1 MKKLGKIVSLFL
13 ATVLSVAA
21 VSTLVACGGGGKKAK
36 SLIIMTDSLDGL
48 FNPFFYTS
56 APDGTIVEKNLRGEA
71 VEQAVA
77 KYIK

>member
-1 MKKLGKIVSLFL
+1 MYFITKYTFCQMNINLQLHVSDLMGFGS
-13 ATVLSVAA
+13 TVAA
-21 VSTLVACGGGGKKAK
+21 VYNVQSIPTNF
-36 SLIIMTDSLDGL
+36 LI
-48 FNPFFYTS
+48 